1 MSGKPAARQGDMT
14 QYGGPI
20 VQGSA
25 GVRIG
30 APTGVACSV
39 CPGGMTSG
47 NPVNPLLG
55 AKVLPGETDLAL
67 PGPLP
72 FILSRTYSSYRTKTP
87 APVGVFGPGWKAPS
101 DIRLQLR
108 DDGLILNDNGGR
120 SIHFEPLPPYRVL
133 TGMADRFGR
142 TLTYRREAAGD
153 LAGEITGVTDGA
165 GREFRLVLTTQAQRA
180 EEARTSSLSSS
191 DSSRPLSASA
201 FPDTLPGTEYGPDR
215 GIRLSAVWLM
225 HDPAYP
231 ESLPAAPLVRYTYTE
246 AGEL

>member
-87 APVGVFGPGWKAPS
+87 APVGGAFTLSRCCRGRRCTAAVSQCGWCVAVRQHS
-101 DIRLQLR
+101 RTAIRWR
-108 DDGLILNDNGGR
+108 GCGGR
-120 SIHFEPLPPYRVL
+120 C
-133 TGMADRFGR
+133 
-142 TLTYRREAAGD
+142 RRISG
-153 LAGEITGVTDGA
+153 
-165 GREFRLVLTTQAQRA
+165 
-180 EEARTSSLSSS
+180 
-191 DSSRPLSASA
+191 
-201 FPDTLPGTEYGPDR
+201 
-215 GIRLSAVWLM
+215 
-225 HDPAYP
+225 
-231 ESLPAAPLVRYTYTE
+231 
-246 AGEL
+246 

>member
-72 FILSRTYSSYRTKTP
+72 FILSRTYSSYRTRTP

-101 DIRLQLR
+101 DTGGMTTATWCASAAR
-108 DDGLILNDNGGR
+108 DRRGNTATVPRAGWR
-120 SIHFEPLPPYRVL
+120 ACAPSH
-133 TGMADRFGR
+133 R
-142 TLTYRREAAGD
+142 TWT
-153 LAGEITGVTDGA
+153 
-165 GREFRLVLTTQAQRA
+165 
-180 EEARTSSLSSS
+180 
-191 DSSRPLSASA
+191 SASRMPRTRRA
-201 FPDTLPGTEYGPDR
+201 TGCRTRSCTRTVHSQCGR
-215 GIRLSAVWLM
+215 ITASRRMRTMSTATM
-225 HDPAYP
+225 N
-231 ESLPAAPLVRYTYTE
+231 T
-246 AGEL
+246 AG

>member
-20 VQGSA
+20 VRGSA

-30 APTGVACSV
+30 APTGGVLGVSGRDDFGQ
-39 CPGGMTSG
+39 PGKSAA
-47 NPVNPLLG
+47 G

-120 SIHFEPLPPYRVL
+120 SIHFEPL
-133 TGMADRFGR
+133 
-142 TLTYRREAAGD
+142 
-153 LAGEITGVTDGA
+153 
-165 GREFRLVLTTQAQRA
+165 
-180 EEARTSSLSSS
+180 
-191 DSSRPLSASA
+191 
-201 FPDTLPGTEYGPDR
+201 LPGE
-215 GIRLSAVWLM
+215 AV
-225 HDPAYP
+225 YSRS
-231 ESLPAAPLVRYTYTE
+231 ESMWLVRGGKAAQPT
-246 AGEL
+246 GQRWRGCGRCRISG